1 MVTEGAGKNEATI
14 AESRLRSGK
23 KKMVKK
29 IPPLHHSA
37 LFARRFCFNLITL
50 SFVFIYYLFA
60 LLSLQF
66 NPLDR
71 HYNNIAIFLFW
82 PADRNF
88 YLESSI
94 CDYDIEDEF
103 NESLVDNVR
112 NLNYYF
118 FFYILTYV
126 ALPVILIDCLY
137 S

>member
-1 MVTEGAGKNEATI
+1 MVTKGAGKNEATI
-14 AESRLRSGK
+14 GESRLRSGK
-23 KKMVKK
+23 KKMAKK

-37 LFARRFCFNLITL
+37 LFARRFCFNLINL
-50 SFVFIYYLFA
+50 SLVFIYYLFV

-94 CDYDIEDEF
+94 VTMTLRM
-103 NESLVDNVR
+103 S
-112 NLNYYF
+112 
-118 FFYILTYV
+118 
-126 ALPVILIDCLY
+126 
-137 S
+137 SMSH